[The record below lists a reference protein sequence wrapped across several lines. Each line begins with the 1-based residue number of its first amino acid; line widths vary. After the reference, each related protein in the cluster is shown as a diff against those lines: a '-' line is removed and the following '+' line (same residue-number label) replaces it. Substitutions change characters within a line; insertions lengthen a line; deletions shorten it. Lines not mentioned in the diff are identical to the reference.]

1 MKKFLIAA
9 QEYARNRGD
18 DYYWFCEVYGNYRS
32 YMNIDESAWYTLS
45 YLYGNDVANNVK
57 QSSSPSFI

>member
-9 QEYARNRGD
+9 QDYAHNQGD
-18 DYYWFCEVYGNYRS
+18 GDWFCEVYGNYRS
-32 YMNIDESAWYTLS
+32 YMNIEESTWYTLS